1 MYRPCRERALCE
13 RQWRPWQFS
22 VTCLV
27 SVKTFL
33 RLELDWR
40 GLQVKMLGTVIH
52 MYAIQV
58 FVVSLLFQQNSV
70 RIVGTF
76 DISGL
81 FPVTSSIHHPW
92 NPDSCSF
99 PFSFPFLP
107 LFFCFFFSSALP
119 CLLLWLLS
127 FFFLKQPEKK
137 SSVCGKWHT
146 RNELTANMQRKIY
159 CNRERMLWDIK
170 HINLLAL
177 LYKDP
182 SLAPFTYLLLRRGC

>member
-22 VTCLV
+22 VTCSV

-107 LFFCFFFSSALP
+107 LFFCFFFFFCSS
-119 CLLLWLLS
+119 
-127 FFFLKQPEKK
+127 
-137 SSVCGKWHT
+137 
-146 RNELTANMQRKIY
+146 
-159 CNRERMLWDIK
+159 
-170 HINLLAL
+170 LLAPLTTLFL
-177 LYKDP
+177 LFKTARKKIQC
-182 SLAPFTYLLLRRGC
+182 LWKMTY